1 MLLTFTCC
9 LDTLGKAGCAR
20 LMLLDYLPAVQALGY
35 DRMVIRLDG
44 KKIVDIAALGKQH
57 QIAA

>member
-1 MLLTFTCC
+1 MLLAFTGCF
-9 LDTLGKAGCAR
+9 DTLRKVCRAR